1 MKGNKKGCRMVPVDR
16 MELDFLDSDIDR
28 TLPDNAMLK
37 IYTYQSQIKRVQA
50 LFFDNCDNKING
62 KLNTVVAKVTRDLT
76 TAFSWI
82 NAFTTV

>member
-1 MKGNKKGCRMVPVDR
+1 MVPVDR

-50 LFFDNCDNKING
+50 LFFDNCDKKING

-82 NAFTTV
+82 NTFTTV